1 MTLRQALHAFLR
13 DEVNVSVHDAR
24 LPVRP
29 MMPALVQSFISAT
42 STQTHSGPDSLVE
55 RRVQVDAYADN
66 DKEVDQTATTVMHVL
81 DGFRGD
87 MNGVDIGSIF
97 LISDF
102 DHDPQEIKGGQVRY
116 RRSLDFAVS
125 YQEVPLES

>member
-1 MTLRQALHAFLR
+1 MTLRSALHAFLR
-13 DEVNVSVHDAR
+13 DAINVSVHDAR
-24 LPVRP
+24 LPTRP
-29 MMPALVQSFISAT
+29 MMPALVQSFVSAS
-42 STQTHSGPDSLVE
+42 STHTHSGPSTLME

-66 DKEVDQTATTVMHVL
+66 DKEVDATATAVLHAL

-102 DHDPQEIKGGQVRY
+102 ETPPDEIKGGQVRY
-116 RRSLDFAVS
+116 RRILDFAVS
-125 YQEVPLES
+125 YQEVAPES